1 MSLYIQV
8 PIQQIADGLT
18 AIGWSSGGGGGDA
31 SLSYGATAPSA
42 PINGTLW
49 WDTTATLLKLYT
61 GGTWTTINVSA
72 ETIATISG
80 YASTAQ
86 SAASTA
92 TQKLTEFKA
101 IQVTATTL
109 SAESSATATFN
120 ASTGVLT
127 LGIPQGIQG
136 IAGAVM
142 SVAGRTGDVTLTT
155 TDIGGL
161 DTALGLKANVA
172 DVPTSGNPTFTG
184 IVTAPAIAPTTIT
197 GLKETSV
204 AMGANNIDLSL
215 GNLFTKT
222 IAGATTL
229 TVSNVP
235 ASGTVGYFILK
246 LTNGGAGAV
255 TYPTGTKWSKGT
267 APTLTASGIDMLR
280 FITNDGGTRWE
291 ASRIQED
298 SK

>member
-1 MSLYIQV
+1 MSLYVQV

-18 AIGWSSGGGGGDA
+18 AIGWSSAGGGGDA
-31 SLSYGATAPSA
+31 TLSYGSA
-42 PINGTLW
+42 VPETPVNGTLW
-49 WDTTATLLKLYT
+49 YDTTATLLKLYT

-80 YASTAQ
+80 YATTAQ

-109 SAESSATATFN
+109 SAGADATATFN

-155 TDIGGL
+155 ADISGL
-161 DTALGLKANVA
+161 DTDKQDLLV
-172 DVPTSGNPTFTG
+172 SGT
-184 IVTAPAIAPTTIT
+184 
-197 GLKETSV
+197 
-204 AMGANNIDLSL
+204 NI
-215 GNLFTKT
+215 KT
-222 IAGATTL
+222 INGTTL
-229 TVSNVP
+229 LG
-235 ASGTVGYFILK
+235 SGDIATPTYTLPNATDTILGGVK
-246 LTNGGAGAV
+246 VRLNG
-255 TYPTGTKWSKGT
+255 TT
-267 APTLTASGIDMLR
+267 AYIR
-280 FITNDGGTRWE
+280 NDGTN
-291 ASRIQED
+291 A
-298 SK
+298 